1 MVTNQ
6 KASQSDN
13 RKQASLVKF
22 RMWSVNNIERTKEVL
37 SKELPMMCTVK
48 RIRKETVSPF
58 SFFVKKKSS
67 IYATF
72 QKLKTQFLSV
82 MSTVRNVNLTTLLKG
97 SVSQCTRYILI
108 YIFS

>member
-72 QKLKTQFLSV
+72 QKLKTQFLNRV
-82 MSTVRNVNLTTLLKG
+82 STLRNVDVTMFLEG
-97 SVSQCTRYILI
+97 ESSECTRYILI
-108 YIFS
+108 YIFE